1 MRKIFGEAGLKMVQ
15 ALYSLNPIREV
26 NGAGDDVSCRYLV
39 KGIK

>member
-26 NGAGDDVSCRYLV
+26 NGDGDVSCHYSV
-39 KGIK
+39 KGVK